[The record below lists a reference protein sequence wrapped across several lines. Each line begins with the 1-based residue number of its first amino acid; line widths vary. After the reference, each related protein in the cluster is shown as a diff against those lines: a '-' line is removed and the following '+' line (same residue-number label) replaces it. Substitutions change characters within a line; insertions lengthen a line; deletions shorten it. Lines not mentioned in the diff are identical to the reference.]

1 MKFFEENF
9 NFSLTHRQCK
19 KGPLNV
25 KIDIKKTS
33 IKECIKGLV
42 FWSIIISLVAYS
54 RKKNK
59 KDVSK

>member
-1 MKFFEENF
+1 MVFE
-9 NFSLTHRQCK
+9 CK

-33 IKECIKGLV
+33 IKECIKGIV